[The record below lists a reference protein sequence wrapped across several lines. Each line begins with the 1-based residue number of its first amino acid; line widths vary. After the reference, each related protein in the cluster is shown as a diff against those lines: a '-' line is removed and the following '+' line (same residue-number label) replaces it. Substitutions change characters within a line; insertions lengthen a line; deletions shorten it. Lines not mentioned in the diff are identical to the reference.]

1 MNDNK
6 KVDITKY
13 IQEGIRSGQM
23 VPFTAVKY
31 GRIIAR
37 PGVVGETVITWSVD
51 SNGQE
56 VKEKVDQVELDGETN
71 KPGWIVTKV
80 DEDGQVIIDSNGHIN
95 EWIIGDTK
103 FRSKYEIDSEKPGLF
118 KPKGAPQI
126 FVRITEDIILEQ
138 WGSEM
143 LLSAG
148 SYINITNPND
158 IYGISERDFNDTYKI
173 IDEEHKKT
181 I

>member
-1 MNDNK
+1 MNDYK
-6 KVDITKY
+6 KVDIIKY
-13 IQEGIRSGQM
+13 IQEGIRNRQM

-31 GRIIAR
+31 ARIIAR
-37 PGVVGETVITWSVD
+37 QGAIGETVVTWSVD
-51 SNGQE
+51 SNGKE
-56 VKEKVDQVELDGETN
+56 VKEKVAQVELDNETN
-71 KPGWIVTKV
+71 NPGWVATKV
-80 DEDGQVIIDSNGHIN
+80 DEDCQVIFDSNGHTN
-95 EWIIGDTK
+95 EWIIEDSK
-103 FRSKYEIDSEKPGLF
+103 FRSKYEIDTENPSLF
-118 KPKGAPQI
+118 KPKGGLQI
-126 FVRITEDIILEQ
+126 FVRISEDIILEQ

-173 IDEEHKKT
+173 VDEEYQKT

>member
-1 MNDNK
+1 MNDYK

-23 VPFTAVKY
+23 VPFTAIKY
-31 GRIIAR
+31 ARIIAR
-37 PGVVGETVITWSVD
+37 QGAIGETVVTWSVD
-51 SNGQE
+51 SNGKE
-56 VKEKVDQVELDGETN
+56 VKEKVAQVELDNETN
-71 KPGWIVTKV
+71 NPGWVATKV
-80 DEDGQVIIDSNGHIN
+80 DEDGQVIFDSNGHTN
-95 EWIIGDTK
+95 EWIIEDSK
-103 FRSKYEIDSEKPGLF
+103 FRSKYEIDMENPSLF
-118 KPKGAPQI
+118 KPKGGLQI